1 MLLEHL
7 PCAKDHA
14 LHFTSFELY
23 CVKNPYLLWAL
34 LCYCIHTS
42 FDLYCVIASIPHLTT
57 HKEGITWAPLNRQ
70 SLSLASTWNYVHV
83 IWKMMTGSRS
93 DGWKEG
99 GNSIQADTIQLTSA
113 VVSSCPPVC
122 RVPAFLTLGLR
133 KAHRHH
139 LSPMSRVPMCEYWAG
154 SCTHTGTESSTCP
167 PEVLS
172 TVKPAEAWAE
182 LFINSSSWKR
192 EEAKRMWGSGCTRG
206 IP

>member
-1 MLLEHL
+1 MTLLEHL

-14 LHFTSFELY
+14 LHF
-23 CVKNPYLLWAL
+23 
-34 LCYCIHTS
+34 TS

-182 LFINSSSWKR
+182 LFTTALAGREKR
-192 EEAKRMWGSGCTRG
+192 PRGCEVADAQEESY
-206 IP
+206 